1 MGAHAGPTRRNCNSF
16 VFFPRLISYHDCL
29 SVEVPSINYKGSLC
43 QWLDRKRSLL
53 QTAHLRASPGAP
65 THMVGG
71 MGPRDDRLQLTGPT
85 NVLGADGGRRKAGSA
100 RPMVLA
106 AVSMDHGTR
115 HRERHGSN
123 QTMPI
128 A

>member
-1 MGAHAGPTRRNCNSF
+1 
-16 VFFPRLISYHDCL
+16 
-29 SVEVPSINYKGSLC
+29 
-43 QWLDRKRSLL
+43 
-53 QTAHLRASPGAP
+53 
-65 THMVGG
+65 MVGG
-71 MGPRDDRLQLTGPT
+71 MGPRDDPLQLTGQT

-128 A
+128 ACRSSSMMISLLSERQAPVLDDMLTMAGLPARLDRRPLR